1 MSVFV
6 FNLES
11 LFGHYCRIF
20 SHLYGLE
27 AVSLRYGNVFGPRQD
42 PNSIYAAVMPKFIPV
57 LLEGTPPVIYGDGK
71 QSRDF
76 TYVENVLQANLLAMT
91 APGIFGQVYNVT
103 CGLQTTVNN
112 LFSSLQEISA
122 RKIPAQYKKRRS
134 GEVRRTLASI
144 DLVRSHFG
152 YEVKVEL
159 QEGLWAAWKWFQEK
173 KG

>member
-1 MSVFV
+1 
-6 FNLES
+6 
-11 LFGHYCRIF
+11 
-20 SHLYGLE
+20 
-27 AVSLRYGNVFGPRQD
+27 
-42 PNSIYAAVMPKFIPV
+42 
-57 LLEGTPPVIYGDGK
+57 
-71 QSRDF
+71 
-76 TYVENVLQANLLAMT
+76 MT

-122 RKIPAQYKKRRS
+122 RKIPAQYEKRRS

-144 DLVRSHFG
+144 DLVRSHLG

-159 QEGLWAAWKWFQEK
+159 QEGLWAARKWFQEK